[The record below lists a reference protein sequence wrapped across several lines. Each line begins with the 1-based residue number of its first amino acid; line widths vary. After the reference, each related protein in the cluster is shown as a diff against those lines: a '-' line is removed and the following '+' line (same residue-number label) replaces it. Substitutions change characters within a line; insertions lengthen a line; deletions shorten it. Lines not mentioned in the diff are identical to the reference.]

1 MLEDVMTFEEL
12 EGLLATQRAVRKF
25 TDRPVDDS
33 VIAKV
38 LRAATRAPSARNV
51 QPWRFIVVRESE
63 TKRALGEVFDQL
75 GARMYGAGAPDRTPW
90 KDVPVLIAVCS
101 ERVFG
106 EGEAATTA
114 LGASIYPAVQNL
126 LLAAHALGLGS
137 VLTTRWKSR
146 EAEVRPLLGL
156 PEPMSVHA
164 IIPLGWPDQ
173 RYGRNR
179 RRPLKEVAF
188 RERLGAPWD

>member
-1 MLEDVMTFEEL
+1 MEFEEL
-12 EGLLATQRAVRKF
+12 ESLLATQRAVRKF
-25 TDRPVDDS
+25 DGRPVDDAM
-33 VIAKV
+33 IAKI

-51 QPWRFIVVRESE
+51 QPWRFIVVREPE
-63 TKRALGEVFDQL
+63 TKRKLGEVFDQL
-75 GARMYGAGAPDRTPW
+75 GAQLYGAGAPDRTPW

-106 EGEAATTA
+106 EGEAAATA

-146 EAEVRPLLGL
+146 EAEIRPILGL
-156 PEPMSVHA
+156 PETMSVHA

-173 RYGRNR
+173 VFGRNR
-179 RRPLKEVAF
+179 RRPVSEVAF
-188 RERLGAPWD
+188 RERFGEPWA